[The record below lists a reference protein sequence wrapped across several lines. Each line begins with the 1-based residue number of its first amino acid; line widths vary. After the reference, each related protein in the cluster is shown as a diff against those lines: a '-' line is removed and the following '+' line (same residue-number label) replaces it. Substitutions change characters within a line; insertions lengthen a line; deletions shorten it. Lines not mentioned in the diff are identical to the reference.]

1 MGTAFLGKLVCDS
14 IGFSTHVVNLE
25 VLELIE
31 EELAVIYEGRVN
43 SVRVFI
49 TFLLTSQL
57 LSPTPQTT
65 TEVAVICKKVN
76 SNRAGALGI

>member
-1 MGTAFLGKLVCDS
+1 MGTAFLGKLVRD
-14 IGFSTHVVNLE
+14 STHVVNLE

-31 EELAVIYEGRVN
+31 EELAVIYEGRVS

-65 TEVAVICKKVN
+65 TEVAVICKRSIPIGLVH
-76 SNRAGALGI
+76 